1 MRWPWMKQ
9 HTEKRASY
17 SDAVVSA
24 ILSQSAGSAVGDPGA
39 IAALETSAG
48 LYARSFA
55 SAQVN
60 PGGNFRTAAITP
72 SILASIARSLIRNG
86 ESMHLIEV
94 NREGLRLCPVGSW
107 DVQGGSDDP
116 ASWYVR
122 ADLFGASGSRTVF
135 SPHSA
140 FVHCR
145 YSVDPSRPFRG
156 VGPLQWA
163 SDTGIL
169 AANLEKRLGEEAG
182 SATAFLLPIPSDGGD
197 GGADDPLAELKADIK
212 AGKGRTL
219 LVETVAQGW
228 GEGKSAAPHKDLIP
242 SRLGANPPATLP
254 SLRSDS
260 ALSILG
266 ACGVP
271 ASLASTQNS
280 DGTAQRESFR
290 RFLHSSL
297 LPLSKI
303 VAAELSEKLDV
314 DVSLSFDSLMASDL
328 TGRAR
333 AFQSMVKA
341 GMDIT
346 KAAALAGLMEAE

>member
-1 MRWPWMKQ
+1 MRWPWSTQ
-9 HTEKRASY
+9 TEKRASY
-17 SDAVVSA
+17 SDAVVAA
-24 ILSQSAGSAVGDPGA
+24 ILGQSSGSAVGDPGA

-60 PGGNFRTAAITP
+60 PAGNSRSAAITP
-72 SILASIARSLIRNG
+72 AILASIARSLIRNG
-86 ESMHLIEV
+86 ESLHLIDV
-94 NREGLRLCPVGSW
+94 TSDGLRLSPCGSW
-107 DVQGGSDDP
+107 DIQGGDDP

-122 ADLFGASGSRTVF
+122 AEVFGPSGSRTVF
-135 SPHSA
+135 LPHGA

-156 VGPLQWA
+156 IGPLQWA

-182 SATAFLLPIPSDGGD
+182 AAVAHLLAIPSDGGD
-197 GGADDPLAELKADIK
+197 GGADDPLAELKNDIRN
-212 AGKGRTL
+212 GKGKTL
-219 LVETVAQGW
+219 LLETTAAGF
-228 GEGKSAAPHKDLIP
+228 GEGRSAAPKRDWEP
-242 SRLGANPPATLP
+242 SRLGANPPQTLP
-254 SLRSDS
+254 SLRSD
-260 ALSILG
+260 AFLAVLS

-271 ASLASTQNS
+271 PSLAYQQA
-280 DGTAQRESFR
+280 DGSGQREALR
-290 RFLHSSL
+290 RYLHTSL
-297 LPLSKI
+297 LPLAQI
-303 VAAELSEKLDV
+303 VSQSLSEALDV
-314 DVSLSFDSLMASDL
+314 EVSLSFDKLMASDL